1 VFLPIGPDFV
11 LGPRDFNFKCAYG
24 WIQVSVPGGYGEVDR
39 GGTTGCSGFRFRERG
54 EGEGQ
59 SNDNAAL

>member
-24 WIQVSVPGGYGEVDR
+24 WIPVKRSRSLRRSGSR
-39 GGTTGCSGFRFRERG
+39 GTTGCSGFRFHERRN
-54 EGEGQ
+54 EEDQ
-59 SNDNAAL
+59 PNDNTV